1 MQWQSF
7 SEFIA
12 MGGRGFFVW
21 GSYGVSFVL
30 IAAELWLLT
39 RRRKQSLQRLC
50 QLQQIEKD

>member
-21 GSYGVSFVL
+21 GSYGVSFLL